1 MTEIDPQRLWFLRG
15 VLAALAS
22 SGQVVPRDEICRLC
36 DLDEAQTAAALD
48 AARAGQY
55 EDEPDFRV
63 IVVNDAGWSGGA
75 SGLPEGWLARLR
87 DAQGYW
93 RDRRNMEDNAF
104 RKEWGHTPT
113 FPRRPRER

>member
-22 SGQVVPRDEICRLC
+22 SGEVVPHDEIRRLC
-36 DLDEAQTAAALD
+36 NLDVAQAAAALK

-63 IVVNDAGWSGGA
+63 IVVNDAGWSGEA
-75 SGLPEGWLARLR
+75 SGPPEAWPAMLR

-93 RDRRNMEDNAF
+93 RDRRNMEDDAF
-104 RKEWGHTPT
+104 RREWGHTPT
-113 FPRRPRER
+113 FPWRPRER